1 MGSGKIL
8 SFDDIRGYGFIVPDG
23 GGADVFVHANELRDE
38 KSMFRPGTPVE
49 FDVVDSGRGPKAYSV
64 RVAGGPEAG
73 PEGILLDTPPHGTA
87 EAVPTEHQPAAPA
100 AAVPLHRPVE
110 MLAARE
116 YSREL
121 TELFLDALPEL
132 TGGQIIRLRTALLA
146 NARRHGWL
154 EN

>member
-1 MGSGKIL
+1 VGSGKIL

-49 FDVVDSGRGPKAYSV
+49 FDVVDSGRGPKAYAV
-64 RVAGGPEAG
+64 RVLPAPTPPAGQPIAVPDDVSPVPGAHPEHPAEHNGGPAHDG
-73 PEGILLDTPPHGTA
+73 
-87 EAVPTEHQPAAPA
+87 AVPAHQ
-100 AAVPLHRPVE
+100 
-110 MLAARE
+110 

-132 TGGQIIRLRTALLA
+132 TGAQIVRLRASLLA
-146 NARRHGWL
+146 TARRHGWL
-154 EN
+154 EG

>member
-1 MGSGKIL
+1 VDSGKIL

-49 FDVVDSGRGPKAYSV
+49 FEVVDSGRGPKAYAV
-64 RVAGGPEAG
+64 RVLPALDGAVLTATAEPAAEPSAAPPPLLAG
-73 PEGILLDTPPHGTA
+73 PRP
-87 EAVPTEHQPAAPA
+87 EHSD
-100 AAVPLHRPVE
+100 VLT
-110 MLAARE
+110 ARE

-132 TGGQIIRLRTALLA
+132 TGAQIVRLRTSLLA
-146 NARRHGWL
+146 TARRHGWL
-154 EN
+154 EG

>member
-38 KSMFRPGTPVE
+38 KAMFRPGTPVE
-49 FDVVDSGRGPKAYSV
+49 FEVVDSGRGPKAYAV
-64 RVAGGPEAG
+64 RVLPG
-73 PEGILLDTPPHGTA
+73 
-87 EAVPTEHQPAAPA
+87 AVPTEDAGAGDGTAPEPPAAPPA
-100 AAVPLHRPVE
+100 EHPDVLSP
-110 MLAARE
+110 RE

-132 TGGQIIRLRTALLA
+132 TGAQIIRMRTGLLA
-146 NARRHGWL
+146 AARRHGWL
-154 EN
+154 